1 MPRDLLTVDQA
12 DLPALGVHPALVD
25 AVAARHEADPLAIR
39 SVALLGPRS
48 AGTTAALMVLARR
61 IGAALRDEN
70 IRLRDRGGDL
80 RHGRRKLCYL
90 PGTSLPAALGDDRAL
105 RALES
110 EGVVF
115 IQDLDDAWAGAADA
129 AAIDPAVMSL
139 LALRDR
145 GGGRT
150 FVSADPV
157 ALPAAVREAL
167 VAGLEIVAVDGGI

>member
-12 DLPALGVHPALVD
+12 DLPALGVHPVLLD
-25 AVAARHEADPLAIR
+25 AVAARRDTEPLTIR
-39 SVALLGPRS
+39 SLALLGPRS

-80 RHGRRKLCYL
+80 RRGRRKLCYL
-90 PGTSLPAALGDDRAL
+90 PGGSLSAALGDDRAR

-110 EGVVF
+110 EAVVF
-115 IQDLDDAWAGAADA
+115 LQDLDDALVSSAGAPASDQ
-129 AAIDPAVMSL
+129 AVMNL
-139 LALRDR
+139 LALRHR
-145 GGGRT
+145 GGVRT
-150 FVSADPV
+150 FVSADPA

-167 VAGLEIVAVDGGI
+167 VAGLETVAVDGGI